1 MRYKAIQT
9 YFGYEIRDNVNRWY
23 VAGIHGGKPTWTLDY
38 TYARKFSKK
47 QADAL
52 LLLLNKR

>member
-1 MRYKAIQT
+1 MRYTAIQT
-9 YFGYEIRDNVNRWY
+9 FSGYEIRDNVKRWY
-23 VAGIHGGKPTWTLDY
+23 IAGIHSGKPTWTLDY

-52 LLLLNKR
+52 LLLLNK